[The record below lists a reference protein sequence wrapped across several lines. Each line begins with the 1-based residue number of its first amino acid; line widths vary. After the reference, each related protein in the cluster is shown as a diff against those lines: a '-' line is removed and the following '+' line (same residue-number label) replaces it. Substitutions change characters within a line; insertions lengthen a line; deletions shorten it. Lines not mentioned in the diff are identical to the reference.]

1 MVMKLEF
8 RIESRVWLSRFTR
21 RHPELVVQ
29 ALSLMA
35 APNDTVLAEYDIIGP
50 PQDWT
55 KEIASFPDV
64 VDVER
69 LGVLPDLGR
78 YRVRYLATQVFALHR
93 KFELLIRYPASA
105 QDGTGTNLLV
115 GRRSHLRRL
124 VSALRRAGNTPRLL
138 SLDRYSLRSTSE
150 PRVVTLTPI
159 QRALFRQALATGYF
173 DVPRGITLTQLA
185 EKVSRSKSSVSHTL
199 AIVERKLAE
208 TALGTP
214 N

>member
-1 MVMKLEF
+1 MVMNLEF
-8 RIESRVWLSRFTR
+8 TIEPRVWLSRFTR

-35 APNDTVLAEYDIIGP
+35 APDDTILAEYDVLGT

-93 KFELLIRYPASA
+93 KFEILIRYPASA
-105 QDGTGTNLLV
+105 KAGIGTNLLV
-115 GRRSHLRRL
+115 GRLSQLRHL
-124 VSALRRAGNTPRLL
+124 VSALRVSGNSPHLL
-138 SLDRYSLRSTSE
+138 SLDR
-150 PRVVTLTPI
+150 
-159 QRALFRQALATGYF
+159 
-173 DVPRGITLTQLA
+173 
-185 EKVSRSKSSVSHTL
+185 
-199 AIVERKLAE
+199 
-208 TALGTP
+208 
-214 N
+214 